1 MPPANAMRQSDTI
14 FALSSGAP
22 PSGVAIIRISGSK
35 AKVAVVQLCGAVPA
49 DRKVELVNVRD
60 KAGELLDRGLVV
72 VFSAPRS
79 FTGEDCAELHIHGG
93 RASIAAVIDALGHFD
108 GFRQADAG
116 EFTRRAFVNGKMDLT
131 GVEALGDL
139 ISAETAMQ
147 RRFALANADGSAK
160 AFYYG
165 WRQRL
170 LHARAMIEAELDFSD
185 EGDVP
190 GSMADEVWRDVAA
203 LAAEMGAKVASAR
216 KAEVLRDGFRVV
228 ILGAPNAGKS
238 SLINKLADRD
248 VAIVSDEAGT
258 TRDLVEVVLDL
269 DGVRVVITD
278 TAGLRDEPGTI
289 EALGIARALERAADS
304 DLVLVLEDLSEPVSI
319 DAPPECEVLRI
330 GSKFDI
336 CVAERGVEY
345 DLLISAKTG
354 AGLDEL
360 IERIRSAALER
371 VGGWSGDALP
381 FRLRQVELIRD
392 AREHLCSA
400 LSEERELELR
410 AEALRLAGDAI
421 GSIVGEIRT
430 EDVLGR
436 IFSQFCIGK

>member
-1 MPPANAMRQSDTI
+1 MRQSDTI
-14 FALSSGAP
+14 FALSSGTP
-22 PSGVAIIRISGSK
+22 PSGVAIIRISGTK
-35 AKVAVVQLCGAVPA
+35 AKSAVRQLCGAVPA
-49 DRKVELVNVRD
+49 DRKVELVNLRD
-60 KAGELLDRGLVV
+60 DSGELLDRGLVV
-72 VFSAPRS
+72 VFTAPRS

-93 RASIAAVIDALGHFD
+93 RASIAAVIDALGCLD
-108 GFRQADAG
+108 GFRQAEAG

-160 AFYYG
+160 ALYDD

-190 GSMADEVWRDVAA
+190 GSVAEEVWRDMSA
-203 LAAEMGAKVASAR
+203 LAAEMGAKVAGAR
-216 KAEVLRDGFRVV
+216 KAEILRDGFRVV

-278 TAGLRDEPGTI
+278 TAGLREEPGTI

-304 DLVLVLEDLSEPVSI
+304 DLVLVLEDLSKPVQVDVPSR
-319 DAPPECEVLRI
+319 CESLRI
-330 GSKFDI
+330 GSKRD
-336 CVAERGVEY
+336 VALADPAAGY
-345 DLLISAKTG
+345 DLLISAITG

-360 IERIRSAALER
+360 IDRIRSAASER
-371 VGGWSGDALP
+371 IGGWSGDALP
-381 FRLRQVELIRD
+381 FRLRQVELISD

-421 GSIVGEIRT
+421 GSVVGEIRT